1 MRRMFDADSIAS
13 VPRARPLSVFLIL
26 GALSMLS
33 PFAIDMYL
41 AALLQMAEDFH
52 TTGAIAS
59 LSISSY
65 FIGLAFGQ
73 VFYGPLLDR
82 YGRKRPIYFGV
93 SIFIAASIG
102 CILVTDV
109 RVLIAIRLLQ
119 ALGGC
124 VAQVGAV
131 VMVRDFYPADKSA
144 KMYSLVFLMIG
155 F

>member
-1 MRRMFDADSIAS
+1 MMRAMSDADRVAS
-13 VPRARPLSVFLIL
+13 VPRARPLSAFLIL

-41 AALLQMAEDFH
+41 AALLQVAQDFH

-65 FIGLAFGQ
+65 FIGLASGQ
-73 VFYGPLLDR
+73 VLYGPLLDR

-102 CILVTDV
+102 CILVTEYP
-109 RVLIAIRLLQ
+109 IRLRRCRLSRSSRSPPRSTY
-119 ALGGC
+119 ASC
-124 VAQVGAV
+124 CSVE
-131 VMVRDFYPADKSA
+131 
-144 KMYSLVFLMIG
+144 
-155 F
+155 